1 MGTDQASHT
10 RSPPEG
16 SRQQEETVRDGR
28 RGPLA
33 EADAEPI
40 GTWLPTC
47 SMLHVGF
54 HLPLT
59 PPRALDSVLWT
70 ISGRVRPWTRGTF
83 GDAAR
88 APHPC
93 RRGSFS
99 TIPNVYTGES

>member
-54 HLPLT
+54 RVSPDPSEGAGFGAVDDQRASQAVDPRDFRRCSTRSSPLS
-59 PPRALDSVLWT
+59 PRKLLDNSE
-70 ISGRVRPWTRGTF
+70 RVHG
-83 GDAAR
+83 
-88 APHPC
+88 
-93 RRGSFS
+93 
-99 TIPNVYTGES
+99 